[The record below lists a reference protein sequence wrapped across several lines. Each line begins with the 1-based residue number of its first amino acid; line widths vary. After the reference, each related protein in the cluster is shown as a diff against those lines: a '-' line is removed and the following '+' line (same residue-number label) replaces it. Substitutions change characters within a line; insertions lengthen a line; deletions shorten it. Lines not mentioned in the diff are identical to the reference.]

1 MARTGRPGFAA
12 TGKKPIG
19 AISKKAALV
28 PRYAYGSTSDGST
41 SKKYVPPPT
50 LDYSVDR
57 SFVCPEIG
65 CVACY
70 SSAAGLYQ
78 HKRAYHPELV
88 ASRAGGA
95 ARYDDDDERRFECP
109 DCDKAYGSSQ
119 GLYQHKRAKHPW
131 LINERA
137 RGYTRP
143 MFHKNRALTND

>member
-1 MARTGRPGFAA
+1 MARTGKPSFVS
-12 TGKKPIG
+12 GKKPSG
-19 AISKKAALV
+19 AISKKTAL
-28 PRYAYGSTSDGST
+28 PLYAYGGTSDW
-41 SKKYVPPPT
+41 KKYVPPPA

-78 HKRAYHPELV
+78 HKRAYHPELIS
-88 ASRAGGA
+88 SRAGGA
-95 ARYDDDDERRFECP
+95 ARYDEDDERRFECP
-109 DCDKAYGSSQ
+109 ECDKAYGSSQ

-131 LINERA
+131 LIHERG